1 MLIPKG
7 ITGISEKNR
16 ATLQAWIELVDWT
29 GLGVLPKSQVPR
41 KLKLNMDPMSQM
53 HQWLTKKE
61 LQHGIKDHETA
72 QLFVDNRIEL
82 KRLADDIRN
91 QDPNAE
97 SRVESMSEGEVLG
110 TALIVWIREA
120 EDEIGVAR
128 KVVEVVWPRTC
139 AGRAQIHTK
148 WAICCE
154 TKLDLIKEIESLVR
168 KHSARCERH
177 LIKLGYYCPGC
188 QHGLCTA
195 CNQIEGHLQ
204 CPWCLE
210 PFHYNNAPRASTT
223 GTQPHAYDT
232 MSQPPCPG

>member
-1 MLIPKG
+1 
-7 ITGISEKNR
+7 
-16 ATLQAWIELVDWT
+16 
-29 GLGVLPKSQVPR
+29 
-41 KLKLNMDPMSQM
+41 MSQM

-110 TALIVWIREA
+110 TALIAWLREA

-128 KVVEVVWPRTC
+128 KVVEVMWPRTC

-154 TKLDLIKEIESLVR
+154 TKLDLIKEIESWVR
-168 KHSARCERH
+168 KHSARCER
-177 LIKLGYYCPGC
+177 
-188 QHGLCTA
+188 
-195 CNQIEGHLQ
+195 
-204 CPWCLE
+204 
-210 PFHYNNAPRASTT
+210 
-223 GTQPHAYDT
+223 
-232 MSQPPCPG
+232 